1 MKIFIYKSL
10 IVFFLIILGFQLTFN
25 YVQKVIER
33 EIDVLTSK
41 ENIDSIKDGLRTQ
54 INDAIKKDD
63 LIKEEDKILINKFL
77 DKIKKE
83 LEQNN

>member
-25 YVQKVIER
+25 YAQKVIER